1 MIAERLQRVVK
12 LAIAMVSNSSPKTIA
27 PTRMN
32 MLATVLHLS
41 ILKKEAYMSNAIYLV
56 LVFATCLVLAVAIA
70 YDKTKT
76 INSALQEQ
84 ADKLQRELQQ

>member
-1 MIAERLQRVVK
+1 MIAERLQRFGK
-12 LAIAMVSNSSPKTIA
+12 LAIAMVYNSSPKTIA
-27 PTRMN
+27 YPRMN

-76 INSALQEQ
+76 IDSALQEQ

>member
-1 MIAERLQRVVK
+1 
-12 LAIAMVSNSSPKTIA
+12 
-27 PTRMN
+27 
-32 MLATVLHLS
+32 
-41 ILKKEAYMSNAIYLV
+41 MSNAIYLV

-76 INSALQEQ
+76 IDAQLQEQ